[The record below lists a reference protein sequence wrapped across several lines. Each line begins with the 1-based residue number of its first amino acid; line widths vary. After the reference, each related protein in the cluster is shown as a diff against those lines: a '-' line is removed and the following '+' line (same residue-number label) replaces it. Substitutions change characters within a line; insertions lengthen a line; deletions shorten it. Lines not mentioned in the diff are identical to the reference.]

1 MLRTGIFFLAVIVLC
16 LSPALNLKAQ
26 KYTEEQGIVPAFTEW
41 LNKIEAKLDKLSMNA
56 DTNKEILQKLDLILS
71 KQAEIKE
78 ELNTIKVRSTHR

>member
-1 MLRTGIFFLAVIVLC
+1 
-16 LSPALNLKAQ
+16 
-26 KYTEEQGIVPAFTEW
+26 VPAFTEW

>member
-78 ELNTIKVRSTHR
+78 ELNIIKVRSTRR